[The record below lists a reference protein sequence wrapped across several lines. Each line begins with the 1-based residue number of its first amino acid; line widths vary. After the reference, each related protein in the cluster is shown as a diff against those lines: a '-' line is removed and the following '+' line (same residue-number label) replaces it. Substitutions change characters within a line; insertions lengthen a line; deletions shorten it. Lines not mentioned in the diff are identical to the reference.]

1 MFKTKLI
8 KQSVLLL
15 LVLAALASTPK
26 AEFLDPTMPSQFSS
40 VMTDDTG
47 MQGSDEMALQ
57 AIYYRSSGSSV
68 MINGRLYR
76 VNDQLAEYTI
86 KSIMPDK
93 VILAGYQGDKT
104 ISFTR
109 MPVKFRDEASASSQV
124 KE

>member
-1 MFKTKLI
+1 MFKTKLV
-8 KQSVLLL
+8 KQSALLIVL
-15 LVLAALASTPK
+15 VTLASTLN
-26 AEFLDPTMPSQFSS
+26 AEFLDPTMPSHFSS
-40 VMTDDTG
+40 PMTNDTG
-47 MQGSDEMALQ
+47 MQGPDEMALQ

-76 VNDQLAEYTI
+76 ENDQLAEYTI

-93 VILAGYQGDKT
+93 VILAGYEGDKT

-109 MPVKFRDEASASSQV
+109 TPVKFRDEAGASSQV